1 MKKRSVLNKKGYFFI
16 IDAVLALGV
25 LAVGAFLIFASYTD
39 VSSKGDPS
47 LLSEGIM
54 DFFANNKIKDIDNK
68 YAGLSGTLWT
78 DEGKEGGLCAGVEL
92 TANAENT
99 LLQQIAIFYE
109 KSQGDLGND
118 CYFNLLDNN
127 PNEPEDLAEKF
138 ILKLTENTLPQKYKF
153 ELWMDEQ
160 LLYPGTEQTDS
171 KDAAEYLIPSK
182 KIVYGI
188 LNQETGDMFGPYNA
202 EVFVWQ

>member
-39 VSSKGDPS
+39 VSSKGNPS

-109 KSQGDLGND
+109 KSSDNG
-118 CYFNLLDNN
+118 CYLN
-127 PNEPEDLAEKF
+127 LAEKF
-138 ILKLTENTLPQKYKF
+138 ILKLTENVLPQKYEF
-153 ELWMDEQ
+153 ELWMDDQ
-160 LLYPGTEQTDS
+160 LLYPSTEQTDS

-182 KIVYGI
+182 KIVFGI

-202 EVFVWQ
+202 EVFAWQ

>member
-25 LAVGAFLIFASYTD
+25 LAVGAFLIFTSYTD
-39 VSSKGDPS
+39 ISSKEDPTI
-47 LLSEGIM
+47 LSEGIM

-109 KSQGDLGND
+109 KSSDNS
-118 CYFNLLDNN
+118 CYLN
-127 PNEPEDLAEKF
+127 LAEKF
-138 ILKLTENTLPQKYKF
+138 ILKLTENVLPQKYEF
-153 ELWMDEQ
+153 ELWMDDQ
-160 LLYPGTEQTDS
+160 LLYPSTEQTDS

-182 KIVYGI
+182 KIVFGI

-202 EVFVWQ
+202 EVFAWQ

>member
-25 LAVGAFLIFASYTD
+25 LAVGAFLIFTSYTD
-39 VSSKGDPS
+39 ISSKDDPTI
-47 LLSEGIM
+47 LSEGIM

-109 KSQGDLGND
+109 KSSDNS
-118 CYFNLLDNN
+118 CYLN
-127 PNEPEDLAEKF
+127 LAEKF
-138 ILKLTENTLPQKYKF
+138 ILKLTENVLPQKYEF
-153 ELWMDEQ
+153 ELWMDDQ
-160 LLYPGTEQTDS
+160 LLYPSTEQTDS